1 VPEIASLARLY
12 VRPGFLLRR
21 VHQISASIFE
31 DECREIGLTPAQY
44 GALTVLSAH
53 PGIDQSTLA
62 RGLGFDKVTMLR
74 VMRVL
79 EARALVDRAPSVIN
93 RRNLQLT
100 VSEQGAEVLAQ
111 ARLGADRAY
120 KKFMAPL
127 SATQQS
133 ELVSLLKLVATGLE
147 DHARAP
153 FVPMLSPVNG

>member
-1 VPEIASLARLY
+1 MPEIASLARLY

-31 DECREIGLTPAQY
+31 EECREIGLTPAQY

-62 RGLGFDKVTMLR
+62 RALGFDKVTMLR

-79 EARALVDRAPSVIN
+79 EARALVDRAPSVVN
-93 RRNLQLT
+93 RRNLHLT
-100 VSEQGAEVLAQ
+100 LSSDGAAVLAQ

-127 SATQQS
+127 SATQQT
-133 ELVSLLKLVATGLE
+133 ELVGLLKGLATGLE
-147 DHARAP
+147 GHARAP
-153 FVPMLSPVNG
+153 FVPLLNSATP

>member
-1 VPEIASLARLY
+1 MPEITRLSRLY

-62 RGLGFDKVTMLR
+62 RALGFDKVTMLR

-79 EARALVDRAPSVIN
+79 ETRELVDRVPSPVN
-93 RRNLQLT
+93 RRNLHLT
-100 VSEQGAEVLAQ
+100 LSESGAAALAQ

-120 KKFMAPL
+120 KTFMAPL
-127 SATQQS
+127 SAEQQTQ
-133 ELVSLLKLVATGLE
+133 LVGLLKALTAGLE
-147 DHARAP
+147 THARAP
-153 FVPMLSPVNG
+153 FVPLNGPATA